1 MTTEDIAE
9 GRIYRFEPVLADRTD
24 PNFKDVAPGTLV
36 RIIPESI
43 LGLAVPP
50 PGLYYIELLNGKS
63 LGVCSEKSVKAG

>member
-1 MTTEDIAE
+1 MLIRE
-9 GRIYRFEPVLADRTD
+9 GCVYTFDPVVADSTD

-63 LGVCSEKSVKAG
+63 LGMCSEKSLKAG